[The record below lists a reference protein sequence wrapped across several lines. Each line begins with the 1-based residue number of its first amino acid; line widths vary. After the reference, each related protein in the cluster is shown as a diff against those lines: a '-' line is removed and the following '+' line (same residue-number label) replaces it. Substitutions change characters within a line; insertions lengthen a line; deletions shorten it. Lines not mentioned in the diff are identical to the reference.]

1 MSEGICGKLSEA
13 LKCGGRRGRP
23 KVTEDDCLRE
33 KIAGEGRK
41 LFLECGYS
49 GMKMDDLAA
58 RCQMSKRT
66 LYRLFPGKR
75 DIFAVIADGHR
86 QTMLGLPFDDDSVD
100 LSVALR
106 HIFRL
111 EIDESEHIARM
122 AMMRMF
128 KEECPNSEEMTGI
141 LKEQA
146 HDVAVRYFSEW
157 IGRQVALGRMRAV
170 APETAAKIMLDMF
183 FGALFTP
190 DRKIREWPSNEARR
204 DYMEECIRIFVDGTR
219 AGGEIDR

>member
-1 MSEGICGKLSEA
+1 MTEGFCEKLSEV

-23 KVTEDDCLRE
+23 KATGDDCLRE

-66 LYRLFPGKR
+66 LYRLFPSKR

-86 QTMLGLPFDDDSVD
+86 QSMLGLPFDDDSVD
-100 LSVALR
+100 LPGALR
-106 HIFRL
+106 HIFQL
-111 EIDESEHIARM
+111 DIDESEHISRM

-128 KEECPNSEEMTGI
+128 KKECPNSEEMTGI
-141 LKEQA
+141 LREQA
-146 HDVAVRYFSEW
+146 HDTALATSPNGSR
-157 IGRQVALGRMRAV
+157 GRSSS
-170 APETAAKIMLDMF
+170 AACAAF
-183 FGALFTP
+183 RP
-190 DRKIREWPSNEARR
+190 RR
-204 DYMEECIRIFVDGTR
+204 R
-219 AGGEIDR
+219 